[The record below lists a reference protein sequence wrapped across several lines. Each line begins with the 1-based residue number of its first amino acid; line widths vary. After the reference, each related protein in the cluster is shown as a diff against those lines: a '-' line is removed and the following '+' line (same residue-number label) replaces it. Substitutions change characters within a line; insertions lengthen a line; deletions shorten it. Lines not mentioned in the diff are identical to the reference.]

1 MSEYIHEFKQE
12 SSGTIPWIDLDNIT
26 KIPETFREKF
36 TETDFAKVIQRNVE
50 RVVIPKE
57 AAEMSIMGMS
67 VPQINHDNIH
77 LSITSQPSGGVS
89 IEYPVNPR
97 TTNTAE
103 IQAIKDKPTVLRQLE
118 RADLSYMVTP
128 EANIL
133 GEQSVIHAEYL
144 AESKEQL
151 AAKMDDVFLK
161 ELAGAVPSSHK
172 KSAKWK
178 KVTTAVT
185 TSGSEKDSDYYAN
198 VDKDLNDAIE
208 KILVDTAINPNMG
221 NGSGSMWTL
230 VCPIELWG
238 TLKQTRVIDNHRLT
252 YEQYLLEK
260 HKTQI
265 LWKREPFDFT
275 SDRTS
280 DQKKSAYL
288 FPTMDRHVGSMYIF
302 TGRAGVPNMYREISP
317 KGERVTMQYWF
328 SFIPAANE
336 ATGEYGDT
344 NNRIYEFTNAVDAS

>member
-57 AAEMSIMGMS
+57 AALMSVAGMS
-67 VPQINHDNIH
+67 VPQVNHDNIH
-77 LSITSQPSGGVS
+77 LSITNQPAGGVA

-103 IQAIKDKPTVLRQLE
+103 IQAVKDKPTVLRQLD
-118 RADLSYMVTP
+118 RADLSYLVTP

-133 GEQSVIHAEYL
+133 GEQNVIHAEYL

-151 AAKMDDVFLK
+151 AAKIDDEFLRGIEK
-161 ELAGAVPSSHK
+161 QAGNKKTDANWKAV
-172 KSAKWK
+172 
-178 KVTTAVT
+178 
-185 TSGSEKDSDYYAN
+185 SDGDYSAN

-208 KILVDTAINPNMG
+208 TILSKTAINPNMG

-230 VCPIELWG
+230 VCPVELWG

-328 SFIPAANE
+328 SYIPAANE
-336 ATGEYGDT
+336 ETGSYADGE
-344 NNRIYEFTNAVDAS
+344 NNRVYKFVEATESS